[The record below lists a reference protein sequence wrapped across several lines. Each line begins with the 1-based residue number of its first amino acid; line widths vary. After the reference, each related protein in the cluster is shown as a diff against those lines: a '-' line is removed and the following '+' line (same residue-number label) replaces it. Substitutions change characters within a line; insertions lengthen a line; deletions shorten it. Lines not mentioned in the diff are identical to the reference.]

1 MLHLFL
7 GGMAER
13 LKAADLKSVDVK
25 ASVGSNPTSS
35 ATFYM
40 VVAQSGSAS
49 GLGPEG
55 RGFESLLPYHFK
67 QVRQIR
73 LAAPDCKSGTFGF
86 AGSNPAACTTF
97 NCRNSVTVARE
108 SPKLFVRVQILLA
121 APLFMHL

>member
-1 MLHLFL
+1 
-7 GGMAER
+7 MAER

-55 RGFESLLPYHFK
+55 RGFESLLPYH
-67 QVRQIR
+67 
-73 LAAPDCKSGTFGF
+73 LSKSGRYG
-86 AGSNPAACTTF
+86 
-97 NCRNSVTVARE
+97 
-108 SPKLFVRVQILLA
+108 
-121 APLFMHL
+121 